1 MLLKLLVGFL
11 GEVIVQ
17 LEVGGS
23 HSMPVLVLFLTLS
36 KGSIT
41 IMVFY
46 GRGSNQIRPREHCHQ
61 GKAKSH
67 CGFILQVG
75 K

>member
-23 HSMPVLVLFLTLS
+23 HSMPVFLTLS

-46 GRGSNQIRPREHCHQ
+46 GRGSNQIRHREHCHQ